1 MSKCEFCLEFSGS
14 QSNEISFFHSLFPHL
29 RDRILFETSNFV
41 VFPGLG
47 QIVEGYL
54 LIITKNHFPSMADL
68 PQSIYS
74 ELSWV
79 IDRTS
84 EILKCEYG
92 SDCIQFEH
100 GASTYIQGGG
110 CCIEHAHLHIA
121 PLDVDVSPYIVH
133 RKTYECQNYPE
144 SARYLLRLGKPYLY
158 VNLPRENDSESFL
171 MDATDLPSQY
181 MRQVI
186 AKAKGKEDEWD
197 WNIFLGEKELE
208 NCLDKL
214 KPSFDKLKREL
225 IDEKVH
231 KKRDLPYT
239 ELIPSVCKC

>member
-1 MSKCEFCLEFSGS
+1 
-14 QSNEISFFHSLFPHL
+14 L
-29 RDRILFETSNFV
+29 RDRILFETNNFV

-54 LIITKNHFPSMADL
+54 LIITKKHFPSMRDV

-74 ELSWV
+74 ELNWV

-84 EILKCEYG
+84 EILKYKYG

-100 GASTYIQGGG
+100 GASTFVQGGA

-121 PLDVDVSPYIVH
+121 PLNVDVSPYIVK
-133 RKTYECQNYPE
+133 RKTFECQNYPG
-144 SARYLLRLGKPYLY
+144 SARRLLRLEMPYLY
-158 VNLPRENDSESFL
+158 VNLPRENGSESFL

-197 WNIFLGEKELE
+197 WNIFLGKKELE
-208 NCLDKL
+208 NCLKKL
-214 KPSFDKLKREL
+214 KPSFDKLKREF
-225 IDEKVH
+225 IDEKVQQN
-231 KKRDLPYT
+231 RDLLNN
-239 ELIPSVCKC
+239 ELIPSVCKMLVI